1 MFKTPEFW
9 VAISFFLFVGLL
21 IWKGVPGMI
30 TGALDAR
37 AERIKNQLDEAQKLR
52 EEAQNLLAEYERKRK
67 EAEKEAEAIIAQA
80 KVEAEAM
87 AIETREKLVES
98 LARRTKMAEDKI
110 AQAEAQA
117 VTEVRSAAADLAIAA
132 ASDMVEQ
139 ATKGAKG
146 NKLIDES
153 IALIKTRLN

>member
-67 EAEKEAEAIIAQA
+67 EAEKEAEGIIAQA